1 MQPPPLA
8 CSEQMTC
15 GTADEASRCTPA
27 TTTAAGAGPSAAP
40 ARDFSTCF
48 AKQQQD
54 AAADSGKP
62 APPPAALQPPTVH
75 DAFDAILGAEPQ
87 TQLSGGGAAAFRPG
101 RFLAASQIPAE
112 ASGALSGAAA
122 PSAMTAEQSVT
133 EDLDG
138 PSTANSPHSQA
149 GTPAA
154 TQAAT
159 QASKG
164 LGETTPK
171 KAPRIPLPQG
181 QHFGLQDDQF
191 VSPAA
196 GPPVDA
202 DAAAAAA
209 PPGPTPLQAD
219 AVSPCKAQAAAPARG
234 SAVAAA
240 PPQPLAPQPLQ
251 AAEPAAKTP
260 QQQPSPGGPSQAP
273 ADRRPLAAVQTPHTE
288 GRKAQT
294 PPAEEAGRTPQAQA
308 AGSGKKRK
316 SATPA
321 SHEQRRASRTRRQS
335 AATPEAHTTAGAALS
350 GPVTCQAA
358 SRILWHWLVLV
369 HRVCLP
375 LQAATGVRAASLHS
389 TLHLTNAPVFTAG
402 TWEAAW
408 HAVDLGNGE
417 APVGRWGA
425 SLLTT
430 GASEV
435 CGLTSGSNAYMCA
448 YQPTPAAEPQ
458 RFGSCQCM
466 VSTQQHV
473 NPGSLT

>member
-15 GTADEASRCTPA
+15 GTADEASRCAPA

-54 AAADSGKP
+54 AAANSGKP
-62 APPPAALQPPTVH
+62 APPPAALQPPAAH

-87 TQLSGGGAAAFRPG
+87 TQLSGGGAAAFRTG
-101 RFLAASQIPAE
+101 RFLAASQITAE

-133 EDLDG
+133 ADLDG

-171 KAPRIPLPQG
+171 KAPRLPLPQD
-181 QHFGLQDDQF
+181 QHFGLQDDHF

-209 PPGPTPLQAD
+209 PPGPAPLQAD
-219 AVSPCKAQAAAPARG
+219 AASPCKAQAAAPARG

-240 PPQPLAPQPLQ
+240 PPQPLA
-251 AAEPAAKTP
+251 
-260 QQQPSPGGPSQAP
+260 
-273 ADRRPLAAVQTPHTE
+273 ADRRPLAAVQMPHTE
-288 GRKAQT
+288 GRKSQT

-321 SHEQRRASRTRRQS
+321 SHEQRHASRTRRQS
-335 AATPEAHTTAGAALS
+335 AATPEAHTTADAALP
-350 GPVTCQAA
+350 GPVTCQAS
-358 SRILWHWLVLV
+358 SRILWHWSVLV

-375 LQAATGVRAASLHS
+375 LQAATGIRAASLHS
-389 TLHLTNAPVFTAG
+389 TSHLTTAPGCTAG
-402 TWEAAW
+402 TWETAW

-435 CGLTSGSNAYMCA
+435 CGLTSGSNAHLCA
-448 YQPTPAAEPQ
+448 CQTAGSRATAIWLLPVHGQHPTGCEPWLPDVAIPTFFKI
-458 RFGSCQCM
+458 RE
-466 VSTQQHV
+466 
-473 NPGSLT
+473 